1 MKKKNRKYLN
11 IPDRFP
17 YILLII
23 IIGFTI
29 IFFFIVKN
37 NLPLNFFSGPVS
49 ETIEEESDYSV
60 FITSPVNNKVYNFI
74 NFKETV
80 PLEIKSKQA
89 ENEGFRVSILVNEE
103 EIKILNSPPY
113 EYNWNPSESGE
124 YDIIAR
130 VLDEQNNILSES
142 NKVTIVIAYDLE
154 ESETSIINM
163 DIEEKKEKILAES
176 AYRPQNT
183 IPAGVP
189 IFSYKCYTPPAIDG
203 NFAEWDN
210 FDKFSSFEP
219 TIKKENYTTHTDI
232 NGTFS
237 SCWDDQNFYFV
248 VQVVDDVFSQMYT
261 GKELN
266 KGDSITIVFDTELE
280 QDLQIPFYNSDDY
293 QIDFSPGNFSSIF
306 PESYMSWPSDAP
318 PREDNVASTKLANG
332 YVLEASIPWYN
343 FTNYEPQDGSVIGF
357 TISILDT
364 DNLETTELVIS
375 SSSVFDINNV
385 STLGALVLIDAG
397 DIQQEKENGQE
408 DSDNTEE

>member
-1 MKKKNRKYLN
+1 
-11 IPDRFP
+11 
-17 YILLII
+17 
-23 IIGFTI
+23 
-29 IFFFIVKN
+29 
-37 NLPLNFFSGPVS
+37 
-49 ETIEEESDYSV
+49 
-60 FITSPVNNKVYNFI
+60 
-74 NFKETV
+74 
-80 PLEIKSKQA
+80 
-89 ENEGFRVSILVNEE
+89 
-103 EIKILNSPPY
+103 
-113 EYNWNPSESGE
+113 
-124 YDIIAR
+124 
-130 VLDEQNNILSES
+130 
-142 NKVTIVIAYDLE
+142 
-154 ESETSIINM
+154 M

>member
-1 MKKKNRKYLN
+1 MKKENRKYLN
-11 IPDRFP
+11 ILDRFP
-17 YILLII
+17 YILLIV
-23 IIGFTI
+23 IIGFTV
-29 IFFFIVKN
+29 IFFYIVKN
-37 NLPLNFFSGPVS
+37 NLPLNFFSGTVN
-49 ETIEEESDYSV
+49 ETVDEESNYSV

-74 NFKETV
+74 NSKETV
-80 PLEIKSKQA
+80 PMEIKSKQA
-89 ENEGFRVSILVNEE
+89 ENEGLKVSILVNDGEV
-103 EIKILNSPPY
+103 KIFNSPPY
-113 EYNWNPSESGE
+113 KYNWNPLESGE

-130 VLDEQNNILSES
+130 VSDDQDNILSES
-142 NKVTIVIAYDLE
+142 NKVTIVVEYDMT

-163 DIEEKKEKILAES
+163 DIEEKKEKILSES
-176 AYRPQNT
+176 TYRPQNT

-189 IFSYKCYTPPAIDG
+189 IFSYKCYTPPVIDG

-232 NGTFS
+232 SGTFS

-248 VQVVDDVFSQMYT
+248 AQVVDDVFSQMYT
-261 GKELN
+261 GNELN

-306 PESYMSWPSDAP
+306 PEAYMSWPSDAP
-318 PREDNVASTKLANG
+318 PREVDVASTKLANG

-343 FTNYEPQDGSVIGF
+343 FTDYEPLDGSVIGF

-364 DNLETTELVIS
+364 DNLETTELVVS

-408 DSDNTEE
+408 DAD